1 MVGKPTSLEN
11 VSNVGGLNNLLHAIG
26 EDSPEILTAAMGVA
40 VSGVYGP
47 MAGMAAT
54 VGVKLLHASLK
65 GQAWQQIAFELKKLK
80 DAGKIQEGF
89 IESDLGRACI
99 TELLDAIDQNPDPR
113 RIEALRNV
121 FLRIAMEPAKDVRAT
136 YQQQLLHIVA
146 SLSSGEVVLLST
158 IYRVGGRQA
167 YTGALEWQ
175 AEMARETG
183 FMDMDLVEL
192 NEIPLIEKHL
202 VLPRK
207 LSDKSG
213 ISWGNRNRLTTLG
226 ERVCEYMVEGK

>member
-1 MVGKPTSLEN
+1 MDEKLTSLEK
-11 VSNVGGLNNLLHAIG
+11 VAGGGLNNLLRAIG
-26 EDSPEILTAAMGVA
+26 EDSPEILTAVLGITVA
-40 VSGVYGP
+40 GVYGP
-47 MAGMAAT
+47 LAGTAAT
-54 VGVKLLHASLK
+54 IGVKFLHASLK

-89 IESDLGRACI
+89 VESNLGRACI
-99 TELLDAIDQNPDPR
+99 TELLDAIDQNPDPKR
-113 RIEALRNV
+113 VEALRNV
-121 FLRIAMEPAKDVRAT
+121 FLRIAVAPEKDARAT

-175 AEMARETG
+175 AEMAKETG

-192 NEIPLIEKHL
+192 NEFPLIEKHL

-213 ISWGNRNRLTTLG
+213 ISWGNCNRLTALG
-226 ERVCEYMVEGK
+226 ERVCEYMVVGK